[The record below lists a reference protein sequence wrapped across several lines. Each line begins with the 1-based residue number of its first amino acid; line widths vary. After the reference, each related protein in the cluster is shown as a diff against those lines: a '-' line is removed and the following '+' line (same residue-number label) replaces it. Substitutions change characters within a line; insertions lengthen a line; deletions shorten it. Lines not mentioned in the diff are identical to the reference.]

1 MGYYGPSF
9 YSPELNRGLPKGDP
23 GFLSFFG
30 KAIKGVG
37 SVLGGVL
44 PGGGLIS
51 KATSMAG
58 SAISAAGRSKAGTIA
73 KGAITVAKSHPVLT
87 AAGGAAAVGALG
99 AGVGMMHAPAP
110 AGGMTIRGGMGGRIN
125 PRTGLP
131 MRRRHMRV
139 TNVRALHRA
148 LRRAEG
154 FERLAKRVLHV
165 TSPHKRHVFKGFRK
179 RRKAR

>member
-1 MGYYGPSF
+1 MGYYSLPNVGTTMI
-9 YSPELNRGLPKGDP
+9 RGIPKGDP

-51 KATSMAG
+51 KATSLGG
-58 SAISAAGRSKAGTIA
+58 SALEKAGASKAGKIVSKGITLA
-73 KGAITVAKSHPVLT
+73 KGHPVMT
-87 AAGGAAAVGALG
+87 AAGAAATVGAVG
-99 AGVGMMHAPAP
+99 AGVGAMHAPAP
-110 AGGMTIRGGMGGRIN
+110 AGGMRLKGMRGLGR
-125 PRTGLP
+125 
-131 MRRRHMRV
+131 RRRHMRV

-154 FERLAKRVLHV
+154 FERLAKRVLHI

>member
-1 MGYYGPSF
+1 MY
-9 YSPELNRGLPKGDP
+9 YSPTAYVPNLNPGGRKGDP
-23 GFLSFFG
+23 GFLSFLG
-30 KAIKGVG
+30 KAVKGVG
-37 SVLGGVL
+37 SVLGAVL
-44 PGGGLIS
+44 PGGGIIS
-51 KATSMAG
+51 KATSIGGGALERVG
-58 SAISAAGRSKAGTIA
+58 ATKAGKIVS
-73 KGAITVAKSHPVLT
+73 KGITLAKSHPAMT
-87 AAGGAAAVGALG
+87 AAAGAATLGAAG
-99 AGVGMMHAPAP
+99 AGVGMMRAPSP
-110 AGGMTIRGGMGGRIN
+110 AGGMVMSTAHMGRIN